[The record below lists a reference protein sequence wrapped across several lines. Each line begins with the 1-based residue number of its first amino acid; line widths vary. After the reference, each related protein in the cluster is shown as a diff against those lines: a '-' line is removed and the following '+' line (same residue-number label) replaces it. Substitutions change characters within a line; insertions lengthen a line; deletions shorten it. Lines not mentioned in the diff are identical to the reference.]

1 MPNWPQIRRKVRR
14 GRKPG
19 RVVTATRSSALD
31 AWCERTGKPRRPG
44 VRRGY
49 LDRFLGF
56 FKSKRCL
63 IPADGY
69 YERTVSLADKK

>member
-1 MPNWPQIRRKVRR
+1 M
-14 GRKPG
+14 
-19 RVVTATRSSALD
+19 
-31 AWCERTGKPRRPG
+31 GKPRRPG

-63 IPADGY
+63 ISADGY